1 MSLKKWVVGKVNGNG
16 GAGTRR
22 EPRRMAPSL
31 RGAPSEAEEPVIG
44 RAGQRPGG
52 QWQAA
57 HLGPYAPL
65 IGAIREALEHF
76 AASQVRLHL
85 AIAERDRY
93 VLTSIEVEC
102 DGSEEERTLLRR
114 FVAEFRPE
122 QIKQYLA
129 RDVIAGLRNA
139 SAIDL
144 SQFAGLNALAEGRI
158 EADEEDVDPYADLLA
173 DLRGTGAGA
182 QPPSYEV
189 TVLGRWA
196 PIDALADAR
205 GSARRGAAA
214 RDAVHTPMAADGVT
228 LAVEDAAGERSV
240 VLEDVMPGRR
250 YVIGK
255 DERCDVVV
263 DGVYASR
270 RHCEIWQENG
280 SWWVADAG
288 STNGIRVE
296 SGGNVLRAEGDGA
309 AVVPLRPG
317 ATLVL
322 SAQARGPATHYPRVV
337 VRGADAAESV
347 ATESAHAASPHT
359 PIAPP
364 LARAPGLTIAARM
377 CSGVCEA
384 EIAARALPF
393 FVGRSR
399 NQALVIDGAHDEV
412 SGRHLEIVAIDE
424 AGASVVVHG
433 DNGVSVEGTAHERG
447 ARFHWKPGQ
456 SMLLG
461 RHGNA
466 AGACTLLLS
475 RAS

>member
-16 GAGTRR
+16 GAQARR
-22 EPRRMAPSL
+22 DGGRVAPKLADAPRQPDEPTL
-31 RGAPSEAEEPVIG
+31 G
-44 RAGQRPGG
+44 RAGERRGT

-85 AIAERDRY
+85 AIAEHDRY

-102 DGSEEERTLLRR
+102 EGSEEERALLRR

-122 QIKQYLA
+122 QIKHYLA
-129 RDVIAGLRNA
+129 REVITALRNA

-158 EADEEDVDPYADLLA
+158 EPDEEDDDPYADLLA
-173 DLRGTGAGA
+173 DLRGTGPGA
-182 QPPSYEV
+182 APPAYEV
-189 TVLGRWA
+189 TLLGRWA
-196 PIDALADAR
+196 PVDTPGNRTA
-205 GSARRGAAA
+205 ARRPTAA
-214 RDAVHTPMAADGVT
+214 RDTATTPLAAHTVT
-228 LAVEDAAGERSV
+228 LAVEDAAGERLV

-250 YVIGK
+250 YAVGK

-270 RHCEIWQENG
+270 RHCELWLEG
-280 SWWVADAG
+280 STWWVADAG

-296 SGGNVLRAEGDGA
+296 ADGSVLRAEGDDA
-309 AVVPLRPG
+309 SIVPLRPG
-317 ATLVL
+317 GVLVL
-322 SAQARGPATHYPRVV
+322 SARASGATQQYPRVALRSERV
-337 VRGADAAESV
+337 TDVRSAA
-347 ATESAHAASPHT
+347 AHDGASPHT

-364 LARAPGLTIAARM
+364 LARRAGLTIAARM
-377 CSGVCEA
+377 RSGVCEA
-384 EIAARALPF
+384 EIAERALPF
-393 FVGRSR
+393 LVGRSR
-399 NQALVIDGAHDEV
+399 SQALVIDGAHDEV

-424 AGASVVVHG
+424 TGASVVVHG
-433 DNGVSVEGTAHERG
+433 DNGVSVDGTAHACG
-447 ARFHWKPGQ
+447 ARFHWKAGQ
-456 SMLLG
+456 AMLLG
-461 RHGNA
+461 RREDA
-466 AGACTLLLS
+466 SDACTLVLS